1 VNAMLQSL
9 RDHARRRP
17 TAPALCDDRASLSYA
32 EAGAEVGRLATELA
46 ARGSQVAGLL
56 ADNSAA
62 WALWDL
68 AALRA
73 GVTLVPLPSFF
84 SAHQL
89 RHVVRDAG
97 VDTLI
102 SDGGTRLAT
111 VLPSTVTAQPAAPF
125 TVASRGFEI
134 YTLDVPSR
142 SGLPGGIAKITYTS
156 GTTGTP
162 KGVLLSAAAME
173 GVARSLVEASG
184 AGADDRHLA
193 LLPLSTLLENAGGIY
208 APLLAGG
215 TAVLYP
221 QARVGMHGASE
232 LDAGR
237 MLAALTESNATT
249 AILLPQLLQALVA
262 AGEAGIAP
270 PTGLRFLAVGGAPV
284 ADRLLHRAR
293 ALGLP
298 VYEGYGLSEC
308 ASVVAVNR
316 PGAER
321 AGSVG
326 RPLSHARV
334 RIADDGEIRVGGA
347 LFSGYL
353 HDNAV
358 PGEYWPTGDLGRIDE
373 DGYLYVTGRKK
384 NIFIT
389 AFGRNVAPEWV
400 EAELTAQPAIAQA
413 AIFGEG
419 QPFNAAVVV
428 PSPAVPA
435 GRGVLAAAIA
445 IAAANA
451 ELPDYARIGAW
462 IVADAPFTT
471 INGQA
476 TGNGR
481 PRRDAIYAHYDA
493 RIAALYAGAE
503 VGA

>member
-1 VNAMLQSL
+1 L
-9 RDHARRRP
+9 RDHAQRRSA
-17 TAPALCDDRASLSYA
+17 APALCDDRASLSYA
-32 EAGAEVGRLATELA
+32 QAAAEVERLGAELA
-46 ARGSQVAGLL
+46 ARGTQIAGLL

-84 SAHQL
+84 SAPQL

-102 SDGGTRLAT
+102 SDGGTRLTT
-111 VLPSTVTAQPAAPF
+111 VLPSTVSARPTIPF
-125 TVASRGFEI
+125 TVASRGFEVCA
-134 YTLDVPSR
+134 LDAPSKLA
-142 SGLPGGIAKITYTS
+142 LPAGIAKITYTS

-162 KGVLLSAAAME
+162 KGVLLTGSAME
-173 GVARSLVEASG
+173 AVARSLVEASA
-184 AGADDRHLA
+184 AGTDDRHLA
-193 LLPLSTLLENAGGIY
+193 LLPLSTLLENVGGIY

-221 QARVGMHGASE
+221 QARVGMQGASR

-237 MLAALTESNATT
+237 MLAALAESDATS

-262 AGEAGIAP
+262 AGEAGAALP
-270 PTGLRFLAVGGAPV
+270 AGLRFLAVGGAPV
-284 ADRLLHRAR
+284 AARLLQRAR
-293 ALGLP
+293 GLGLP

-326 RPLSHARV
+326 RPLPHARV
-334 RIADDGEIRVGGA
+334 RITDDGEIEVAGA
-347 LFSGYL
+347 LFCGYL
-353 HDNAV
+353 HDTAS
-358 PGEYWPTGDLGRIDE
+358 PQEYWPTGDLGRLDA

-384 NIFIT
+384 NLFIT

-400 EAELTAQPAIAQA
+400 EAELTAQPAVAQA
-413 AIFGEG
+413 AVFGEG
-419 QPFNAAVVV
+419 RPFNAAVVM
-428 PSPAVPA
+428 PSPALPA
-435 GRGVLAAAIA
+435 GRGVPAVAAAV
-445 IAAANA
+445 AAANA

-462 IVADAPFTT
+462 LMADAPFTT
-471 INGQA
+471 ANGQA

-481 PRRDAIYAHYDA
+481 PLRDAIYAHYEA
-493 RIAALYAGAE
+493 RIAAQYAAAE